1 MATKKLTPVK
11 AAAPVTAAEPTIA
24 EPTIAELTD
33 TIQTLTNS
41 LDSITRYLHGMDWK
55 LWMLM
60 NMVRL
65 IGEENGYSFKTLDS
79 SKDSKDY
86 GDEV

>member
-11 AAAPVTAAEPTIA
+11 TKTET
-24 EPTIAELTD
+24 TDSAELAD
-33 TIQTLTNS
+33 QIRSLTSSMDSMTNYLNS
-41 LDSITRYLHGMDWK
+41 IDWK

-65 IGEENGYSFKTLDS
+65 IGEENGYNFTVIDRANGVSNQNRDH
-79 SKDSKDY
+79 
-86 GDEV
+86 GDEQ

>member
-11 AAAPVTAAEPTIA
+11 TPAAEPTV
-24 EPTIAELTD
+24 AELTD
-33 TIQTLTNS
+33 TIKTLT
-41 LDSITRYLHGMDWK
+41 DSMDSMTRYLHSMDWK

-65 IGEENGYSFKTLDS
+65 IGEDNGYSFKTLDTANNGS
-79 SKDSKDY
+79 EKNKDY
-86 GDEV
+86 GDEK

>member
-11 AAAPVTAAEPTIA
+11 TPAVEPTV
-24 EPTIAELTD
+24 AELTD
-33 TIQTLTNS
+33 TIQNLTDS
-41 LDSITRYLHGMDWK
+41 LDSMTRYLHSMDWK

-65 IGEENGYSFKTLDS
+65 IGEENGYSFSVLDKTNNGS
-79 SKDSKDY
+79 EKSKDY
-86 GDEV
+86 GDQE

>member
-11 AAAPVTAAEPTIA
+11 ATVVDTAAT

-41 LDSITRYLHGMDWK
+41 LDSMTRYLHSMDWK

-79 SKDSKDY
+79 NKASKDY

>member
-11 AAAPVTAAEPTIA
+11 TPSAEPTV
-24 EPTIAELTD
+24 AELTD
-33 TIQTLTNS
+33 TIQTLTDS
-41 LDSITRYLHGMDWK
+41 LDSMTRYLHSMDWK

-65 IGEENGYSFKTLDS
+65 IGEENGYSFSVLDKTNNGS
-79 SKDSKDY
+79 EKSKDY
-86 GDEV
+86 GDEK

>member
-11 AAAPVTAAEPTIA
+11 APATEPTV
-24 EPTIAELTD
+24 AELQD
-33 TIQTLTNS
+33 TIQTLT
-41 LDSITRYLHGMDWK
+41 DSMDSMTRYLHSIDWK

-65 IGEENGYSFKTLDS
+65 IGEENGYSFNILDKANNGS
-79 SKDSKDY
+79 EKSKDY
-86 GDEV
+86 GDEE

>member
-11 AAAPVTAAEPTIA
+11 TEPTD
-24 EPTIAELTD
+24 TAELAD
-33 TIQTLTNS
+33 QMHALA
-41 LDSITRYLHGMDWK
+41 DSMDSMSKYLHSIDWK

-65 IGEENGYSFKTLDS
+65 IGEENGYKFSVLDKANNGS
-79 SKDSKDY
+79 EQSKDY
-86 GDEV
+86 GDE